1 MHLLYNNI
9 QATHIKDKSQS
20 HLKVSQLWWR
30 KCWRNTD
37 VVFRL
42 GLDQPRRGHFSVC
55 VCVWLWCPS
64 PWYSSLL
71 TFNYTS
77 AEDVF
82 FMDSKKLFYPHQ
94 EILFFLF
101 YNLLKSAN
109 IPTLFSYTFD
119 TTIHA
124 HTSTF
129 IHTYT
134 LPVGSLLHVMANML
148 ESNNEL

>member
-1 MHLLYNNI
+1 MNI
-9 QATHIKDKSQS
+9 CSLGFWK
-20 HLKVSQLWWR
+20 R
-30 KCWRNTD
+30 K
-37 VVFRL
+37 F
-42 GLDQPRRGHFSVC
+42 FS
-55 VCVWLWCPS
+55 LIDLTKQKYFKKK
-64 PWYSSLL
+64 WYSSLL

-77 AEDVF
+77 AEDLCFLWIV
-82 FMDSKKLFYPHQ
+82 KKLFHPHQ

-148 ESNNEL
+148 ESNIVVSFNSSHAIKFTFGLIPFKKIWAPLFPQIQTWLWY